1 MRTDDGGGH
10 RVRVDPVLAALD
22 AFAKLVHVRL
32 P

>member
-1 MRTDDGGGH
+1 MRTDDGRRDGVGS
-10 RVRVDPVLAALD
+10 DPVLAALD

>member
-1 MRTDDGGGH
+1 MRTDDGRGH
-10 RVRVDPVLAALD
+10 RVRIDLVLAALD

>member
-10 RVRVDPVLAALD
+10 CVGVDRVLAALD
-22 AFAKLVHVRL
+22 AFADLVHVRL

>member
-1 MRTDDGGGH
+1 MRTDDGRRDGVGI
-10 RVRVDPVLAALD
+10 DPVLAALD